1 MEQDESCIDEGV
13 GREQGCSVTVCCEG
27 AVCNL
32 GVGFGENR
40 EGDVDGLL
48 VGTQP
53 EDGAEDDEGRG
64 ILVG

>member
-13 GREQGCSVTVCCEG
+13 GREQSCSMTVGREG
-27 AVCNL
+27 AVCDL
-32 GVGFGENR
+32 GVGFVEDR

-53 EDGAEDDEGRG
+53 EDGAKDDEGG
-64 ILVG
+64 GVLVR